1 MANLYEFRIKG
12 QFDRN
17 WSDWF
22 DQLAVSTDGDE
33 TVLRG
38 PVKDQAELYGILVT
52 LRDLGLALVSV
63 QPVSTSTVDQNSIQ
77 SLEGSWNDNLKGAN
91 GA

>member
-22 DQLAVSTDGDE
+22 DQLAVATDGDE

-38 PVKDQAELYGILVT
+38 PVQDQAELYGILVT

-63 QPVSTSTVDQNSIQ
+63 QSVNASTAD
-77 SLEGSWNDNLKGAN
+77 
-91 GA
+91 